1 MNEERDK
8 WDEAIQAKLFDHEVE
23 PMPED
28 WAAIANRLPKREPV
42 AFRYWSAAAA
52 AVLALVVG
60 GGIYLFEP
68 DPAVVRL
75 ADETRSMGTDTP
87 AAPAAAPS
95 VPPISAATTPSV
107 TSWVTQANPSR

>member
-28 WAAIANRLPKREPV
+28 WAAIANRLPERQPV

-75 ADETRSMGTDTP
+75 ADETRGMGTDRP
-87 AAPAAAPS
+87 AAPASAPS
-95 VPPISAATTPSV
+95 VPPISAATTP
-107 TSWVTQANPSR
+107 